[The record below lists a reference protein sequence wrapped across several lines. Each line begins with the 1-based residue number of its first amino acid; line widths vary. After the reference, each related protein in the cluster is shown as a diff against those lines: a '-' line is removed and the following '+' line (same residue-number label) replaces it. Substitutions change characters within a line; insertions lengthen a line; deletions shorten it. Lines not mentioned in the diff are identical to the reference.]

1 MLDGSEERD
10 LEVFLINPQDILKV
24 RSRLFSGEAD
34 LEEVDGF
41 LLESA
46 NAAMI
51 SGPFS
56 VRDKD
61 ALSPSS
67 DKNDY
72 VSLDPFWWP
81 DPERGDGRP
90 YFYNGEKQNPECEQY
105 DRPQLAAF
113 SSAIDALCMGYFF
126 TDYEDFAARAALLL
140 RVWFFDSETRM
151 KPNMTYAGFIPGR
164 NQGDPAGIMESRVL
178 SWIPDNVGLLA
189 NSKHW
194 TSEDGEIL
202 RKWFKSFIEWLS
214 KSPNGL
220 NQRLEKNQNGTW
232 YDVQL
237 ATMSLFVGDLGLARD
252 AINRCFE
259 RAKDQIDTSGSHH
272 IELKHCDGIYAAS
285 NNLLGLFD
293 MADLG
298 RNLNMDLWSGE
309 SGRLLRSALD
319 WLISN
324 DAHNLVGR
332 KNFQNVFDRN
342 EWVSILRRAALRWS
356 ESSFEAVLTEIKGI
370 NVRAHRSQLLF
381 PSFR

>member
-1 MLDGSEERD
+1 MFKNSKERD
-10 LEVFLINPQDILKV
+10 LDVFLINPEDIFKA
-24 RSRLFSGEAD
+24 RSRIFSGDAG
-34 LEEVDGF
+34 LEEVDSF

-56 VRDKD
+56 IRDKV
-61 ALSPSS
+61 ASSPSS
-67 DKNDY
+67 DRNDY

-81 DPERGDGRP
+81 DADKGDGLP
-90 YFYNGEKQNPECEQY
+90 YVYGGKEQNPECEQY

-126 TDYEDFAARAALLL
+126 TDYEDFAIRAALLL

-151 KPNMTYAGFIPGR
+151 NPNMTYAGFIPGR
-164 NQGDPAGIMESRVL
+164 NQGDPAGIMESRGL
-178 SWIPDNVGLLA
+178 SWIPDHVGLLA

-194 TSEDGEIL
+194 TSEDRELL
-202 RKWFKSFIEWLS
+202 REWFKSFVEWLS

-237 ATMSLFVGDLGLARD
+237 ATMSLFIGDLVLARD

-259 RAKDQIDTSGSHH
+259 RAKEQIDAFGAHH
-272 IELKHCDGIYAAS
+272 IELKNCDGIFTAS

-298 RNLNMDLWSGE
+298 RNLNLDLWSGE
-309 SGRLLRSALD
+309 PGRLLRSALD
-319 WLISN
+319 WLIGN
-324 DAHNLVGR
+324 DAHNLEEA
-332 KNFQNVFDRN
+332 KNFPNVFDRN

-356 ESSFEAVLTEIKGI
+356 ESSYEAVLREIRGI

>member
-1 MLDGSEERD
+1 MFDRSEKRE
-10 LEVFLINPQDILKV
+10 LEVFLINPEDIV
-24 RSRLFSGEAD
+24 EARSRLFSGEAD

-72 VSLDPFWWP
+72 VSLAPFWWP
-81 DPERGDGRP
+81 GVNKGDGLP
-90 YFYNGEKQNPECEQY
+90 YVFKKEEQNPECEQY
-105 DRPQLAAF
+105 DRPPLAAF
-113 SSAIDALCMGYFF
+113 SSAIYALCMGYYF
-126 TDYEDFAARAALLL
+126 TDFEDFAARAALLL

-151 KPNMTYAGFIPGR
+151 NPSMTYAGFISGR
-164 NQGDPAGIMESRVL
+164 NQGDPAGIIESRVL
-178 SWIPDNVGLLA
+178 SWIPDHVGLLA

-194 TSEDGEIL
+194 TSEDRELL
-202 RKWFKSFIEWLS
+202 REWFKSFVEWLS

-237 ATMSLFVGDLGLARD
+237 ATMSLFVGDLVLARD

-259 RAKDQIDTSGSHH
+259 RAKEQIDAFGAHH
-272 IELKHCDGIYAAS
+272 IELKNCDGIFTAS

-298 RNLNMDLWSGE
+298 RNLDLWSGE

-319 WLISN
+319 WLIVN
-324 DAHNLVGR
+324 DAHNLEGA
-332 KNFQNVFDRN
+332 KNFPNVFDRN

-356 ESSFEAVLTEIKGI
+356 ESSYEAVLREIKGI
-370 NVRAHRSQLLF
+370 NVRAHRSQLLS